1 VWLGQETGH
10 NLRKSKIRNPTS
22 EIFPMLDLQ
31 YICDHIDDV
40 AENCRNRGVAVDL
53 EAFLKL
59 RQRRGELISHV
70 DDLRREQNEVSQQI
84 PKEKDQQKKQS
95 LIARGKELRQTVTE
109 RETQLKEHEAVLRA
123 EQARIPN
130 MTHPAAP
137 VGKLAEDNKVIR
149 TWGTKREFDF
159 QPLDHVALA
168 EKHDLI
174 DLEAGARVAGHGFYF
189 LKNEAV
195 LLELALVQY
204 AMHKVLAEGFTL
216 HTTPDL
222 ARDEVLE
229 GIGFNPRGPETQIYS
244 IDGTDLSL
252 VATAEI
258 TLGGSLR
265 DEILDGTKLPILA
278 AGLSHC
284 FRTEAG
290 AHGKATKGIYRVH
303 QFTKVEMFAFTRP
316 DQSEAVHEKIVSVE
330 EALFQGLK
338 IPYQVIDTC
347 TGDLG
352 GPAYRK
358 FDLEAWMP
366 GRGEKGEYG
375 EVTSAS
381 NCTDYQARRLAIR
394 FKTPEAKGTQFAH
407 TLNGTAIAVTR
418 AIIAILE
425 NYQQA
430 DGSIVVP
437 EVLRPWVGK
446 DRIG

>member
-1 VWLGQETGH
+1 
-10 NLRKSKIRNPTS
+10 
-22 EIFPMLDLQ
+22 MLDLQ
-31 YICDHIDDV
+31 YISDHLDLV

-53 EAFLKL
+53 EAFVGLKN
-59 RQRRGELISHV
+59 RRSELITRV
-70 DDLRREQNEVSQQI
+70 DALRREQNELSSQI
-84 PKEKDQQKKQS
+84 PREKDAATKQT
-95 LIARGKELRQTVTE
+95 LVARGKQLRQQVAE
-109 RETQLKEHEAVLRA
+109 GEHELKQAESALRA
-123 EQARIPN
+123 EQMRIPN

-137 VGKLAEDNKVIR
+137 VGRLAEDNKVLR
-149 TWGTKREFDF
+149 TWGTKPAFDF

-168 EKHDLI
+168 EKHDLF

-195 LLELALVQY
+195 LLEMALVQY
-204 AMHKVLAEGFTL
+204 ALEKLLRAGFTL

-222 ARDEVLE
+222 ARDDVLE
-229 GIGFNPRGPETQIYS
+229 GIGFNPRGPETQVYS
-244 IDGTDLSL
+244 IEGADLSL

-258 TLGGSLR
+258 TLGGSLK
-265 DEILDGTKLPILA
+265 DQILDGAKLPVLA

-290 AHGKATKGIYRVH
+290 AHGKATRGIYRVH

-316 DQSEAVHEKIVSVE
+316 DQSEEVHARIVALE
-330 EALFQGLK
+330 EDIFQGLA

-366 GRGEKGEYG
+366 GRNEFG

-381 NCTDYQARRLAIR
+381 NCTDYQSRRLGIR
-394 FKTPEAKGTQFAH
+394 YKSPDAKGTHFVH
-407 TLNGTAIAVTR
+407 TLNGTAVACTR
-418 AIIAILE
+418 ALIAILE
-425 NYQQA
+425 NNQQA
-430 DGSIVVP
+430 DGSIVIP
-437 EVLRPWVGK
+437 EALRKWVGK
-446 DRIG
+446 DAIE